1 MLMIFMLIK
10 QSTFV
15 NFSCQFKTKRELFA
29 FHSDL
34 YELDSS
40 ILQLA
45 KYYKSVVYTSRDSAS
60 QTIHT
65 SNFNNLCTIVR
76 VNWPFEFV
84 RDKQENL
91 LKITVVTAR
100 ATWSTSDKFLNSGWI
115 LRIALAR
122 SVVILIQMAM
132 NDLLA
137 VIPCW
142 PALKMPNWKLLT

>member
-1 MLMIFMLIK
+1 MLIK

-100 ATWSTSDKFLNSGWI
+100 AT
-115 LRIALAR
+115 
-122 SVVILIQMAM
+122 
-132 NDLLA
+132 
-137 VIPCW
+137 
-142 PALKMPNWKLLT
+142 

>member
-1 MLMIFMLIK
+1 MLRLNSINQPSMLMIFMLIK

-84 RDKQENL
+84 RDKQTRKPFEN
-91 LKITVVTAR
+91 
-100 ATWSTSDKFLNSGWI
+100 NSCN
-115 LRIALAR
+115 
-122 SVVILIQMAM
+122 SKSYLI
-132 NDLLA
+132 D
-137 VIPCW
+137 V
-142 PALKMPNWKLLT
+142 